1 MAYDSRNN
9 HGKELSLEEKYSNV
23 VGQLSEMTDRTD
35 RAERDL
41 ELERV
46 SRDATVSREVE
57 RRVAERIAAM
67 EEDRI
72 NREVERR
79 VQEQIAA
86 KEAEMNERIA
96 AKEAE
101 MKDHIAAKA
110 AEMDMRLRRQ
120 AEDMTKSF
128 EQLQEKILADTRR
141 QMMETMEAARIK
153 GMEKFAEQADHFLNA
168 YIKMTSGNLPEAHSL
183 LEKYKSAISE
193 TETAL
198 NDTLEKKLDKVM
210 SRGCGRTRQIN
221 EMVRMLFTQ
230 KSERMVFTGEQQE
243 TLLVSILN
251 SVSLTEK
258 EKEDFKSCNRKI
270 REYRERR
277 QTERILKGEDKK
289 SHGRNKLPDNMPS
302 LTPITIYPDEYYGH
316 EDEYIDTGM
325 KDIQKFIVPASTPY
339 YKQEYIRPILVRKGD
354 VTMTPIQ
361 SKCFEGPLWKSYA
374 SPQLLAKL
382 EYSKYVLHMP
392 FNRQIKDMR
401 LNGLDMS
408 ASTTDG
414 WHQAVCDMI
423 RPLYDLVEEK
433 VMRSACLAA
442 DGSPMPVVDSLKHRT
457 KKQYLILYRSIDN
470 GMVLFKSTP
479 PIENVK
485 GMSNGRGSKVIEM
498 NLEKWTGQALLCDA
512 YAGYDFLRKIG
523 RILCR
528 CAAHSRRLMERATKE
543 NPTLAN
549 PGMLLYQQAYAVED
563 MIKEMAD
570 KGETTSDEDIVAF
583 RKEYSTPIWECL
595 RSWCLLHLPDVPK
608 DTYTYKA
615 MNYLI
620 RHYEELTNY
629 IGIAKMPIDN
639 NDTERGIREMVMGRK
654 AYLFCRNHDAC
665 DHAAIMYTLLGNC
678 KVLGKNPE
686 KWLADVFKRIGA
698 TPPSLLHTLLPS
710 EWEEK
715 K

>member
-46 SRDATVSREVE
+46 SRDAIVSREVE
-57 RRVAERIAAM
+57 RRVAERIAAI

-72 NREVERR
+72 TREVERR
-79 VQEQIAA
+79 VREKVAA
-86 KEAEMNERIA
+86 KEAELNDRIA

-101 MKDHIAAKA
+101 LKDRIAAKE

-128 EQLQEKILADTRR
+128 EQLQEKIVADTRR
-141 QMMETMEAARIK
+141 QMMETMEAAQLR

-168 YIKMTSGNLPEAHSL
+168 FIKMTSGNLPEAHSL

-210 SRGCGRTRQIN
+210 SKGCGRTRQIN

-251 SVSLTEK
+251 SVSLSEK

-270 REYRERR
+270 KEYREH
-277 QTERILKGEDKK
+277 I
-289 SHGRNKLPDNMPS
+289 H
-302 LTPITIYPDEYYGH
+302 
-316 EDEYIDTGM
+316 
-325 KDIQKFIVPASTPY
+325 
-339 YKQEYIRPILVRKGD
+339 PILVRKGD
-354 VTMTPIQ
+354 VTRTPIQ

-408 ASTTDG
+408 ASTIDG

-583 RKEYSTPIWECL
+583 RKEYATPIWECL

-665 DHAAIMYTLLGNC
+665 DHAATMYTLLGNC

-686 KWLADVFKRIGA
+686 KWLADVLKRIGA

>member
-46 SRDATVSREVE
+46 SRDAIVSREVE

-101 MKDHIAAKA
+101 MKDHIAAKE

-141 QMMETMEAARIK
+141 RMMETMEAARIK

-168 YIKMTSGNLPEAHSL
+168 YIKMTSGNLPESHSL

-270 REYRERR
+270 REYREH
-277 QTERILKGEDKK
+277 I
-289 SHGRNKLPDNMPS
+289 H
-302 LTPITIYPDEYYGH
+302 
-316 EDEYIDTGM
+316 
-325 KDIQKFIVPASTPY
+325 
-339 YKQEYIRPILVRKGD
+339 PILVRKGD
-354 VTMTPIQ
+354 VTRTPIQ

-583 RKEYSTPIWECL
+583 RKEYATPIWECL

-620 RHYEELTNY
+620 RNYEELTNY

-686 KWLADVFKRIGA
+686 KGLADVLKRIGA

>member
-46 SRDATVSREVE
+46 SRDAIVSREVE

-101 MKDHIAAKA
+101 MKDHIAAKE

-153 GMEKFAEQADHFLNA
+153 GMEKFAEQAAHFLNA

-210 SRGCGRTRQIN
+210 SKGCGRTRQIN

-270 REYRERR
+270 KEYRE
-277 QTERILKGEDKK
+277 
-289 SHGRNKLPDNMPS
+289 H
-302 LTPITIYPDEYYGH
+302 
-316 EDEYIDTGM
+316 
-325 KDIQKFIVPASTPY
+325 
-339 YKQEYIRPILVRKGD
+339 IRPILVRKGD
-354 VTMTPIQ
+354 VTRTPIQ

-408 ASTTDG
+408 ASTIDG

-583 RKEYSTPIWECL
+583 RKEYATPIWECL

-686 KWLADVFKRIGA
+686 KWLADVLKRIGA

>member
-23 VGQLSEMTDRTD
+23 VGRLSEMTDRTD

-46 SRDATVSREVE
+46 SRDAIVSREVE

-101 MKDHIAAKA
+101 M
-110 AEMDMRLRRQ
+110 DMRLRRQ

-141 QMMETMEAARIK
+141 QMMDTMEAARIK

-210 SRGCGRTRQIN
+210 SKGCGRTRQIN

-270 REYRERR
+270 REYRE
-277 QTERILKGEDKK
+277 
-289 SHGRNKLPDNMPS
+289 
-302 LTPITIYPDEYYGH
+302 
-316 EDEYIDTGM
+316 
-325 KDIQKFIVPASTPY
+325 
-339 YKQEYIRPILVRKGD
+339 YIRPILVRKGD
-354 VTMTPIQ
+354 VTRTPIQ

-686 KWLADVFKRIGA
+686 KWLADVLKRIGA